1 MFALGEGKLG
11 WFFREN
17 LNIPSLIWTSTPKM
31 DTQNSLFSEKFKKF
45 FKNTLHYV
53 CTGRGQFVGCFAKK
67 FKIAFTYSHWEKPFA
82 HPNSEIFTKNS
93 KTPLTYLHKEKVKSH
108 PDSEMFTKDSK
119 SPLIMFAMENPQF
132 GIISEKFL
140 KIFSWRQKC
149 CHKFKIILCYP
160 RVDGRFAVT
169 LQTPFTC
176 L

>member
-45 FKNTLHYV
+45 FKNTLHYI

-82 HPNSEIFTKNS
+82 HPNSELFTKSLKIPFTYSHREKTFVRPNSEIFTKN
-93 KTPLTYLHKEKVKSH
+93 
-108 PDSEMFTKDSK
+108 SK
-119 SPLIMFAMENPQF
+119 SPLIMFALGRGKLGWF
-132 GIISEKFL
+132 FEK
-140 KIFSWRQKC
+140 KFSKSV
-149 CHKFKIILCYP
+149 I
-160 RVDGRFAVT
+160 VT
-169 LQTPFTC
+169 AKVPSQLQ
-176 L
+176 